1 MKIKGT
7 RKRKKFRRTVSVI
20 NKSNL
25 VILNRF
31 LRILSWLLP
40 GLVIKRW
47 MITSG
52 IGVIT
57 SLLGIAIWTNL
68 RPLYWLIEIF
78 FWVMNSITSILPVS
92 LLGPI
97 VLLIGILL
105 IGVGQNRSINSI
117 QKALVP
123 QKDTFLVDALRVKSK
138 LSKGPNIVAIGGGTG
153 LSTLLKGLKNYS
165 SNISAIVTVTDDGG
179 SSGVLRKQLGV
190 QPPGD
195 IRNCLAALSNEEPML
210 TRLFQYRFSRGDGLE
225 GHTFGN
231 LFLSALTTITGSLEK
246 AVQASSKVLSVQGQ
260 VIPATGIDVMLW
272 AELDNGEKIFGESLI
287 SKSTKPINRIGCI
300 PENPPAL
307 PAAIESIREADL
319 IVLGPGSLFT
329 SLLPNF
335 LVPEIVEAL
344 LKNKSPKIYISN
356 LMTQPGETD
365 GLDVF
370 QHIKSIER
378 QLLNFG
384 VNTRIFNSILSQGE
398 FERSSLIDYYRSRGA
413 EPVICNKG
421 RLISDGYYVL
431 QAPLYSKK
439 ITPTLRHDSRR
450 LARAVILM
458 YRKLKKSS

>member
-97 VLLIGILL
+97 VLLIGIVL

-138 LSKGPNIVAIGGGTG
+138 LSRGPNIVAI
-153 LSTLLKGLKNYS
+153 
-165 SNISAIVTVTDDGG
+165 
-179 SSGVLRKQLGV
+179 
-190 QPPGD
+190 
-195 IRNCLAALSNEEPML
+195 
-210 TRLFQYRFSRGDGLE
+210 
-225 GHTFGN
+225 
-231 LFLSALTTITGSLEK
+231 
-246 AVQASSKVLSVQGQ
+246 
-260 VIPATGIDVMLW
+260 
-272 AELDNGEKIFGESLI
+272 
-287 SKSTKPINRIGCI
+287 
-300 PENPPAL
+300 
-307 PAAIESIREADL
+307 
-319 IVLGPGSLFT
+319 
-329 SLLPNF
+329 
-335 LVPEIVEAL
+335 
-344 LKNKSPKIYISN
+344 
-356 LMTQPGETD
+356 
-365 GLDVF
+365 
-370 QHIKSIER
+370 
-378 QLLNFG
+378 
-384 VNTRIFNSILSQGE
+384 
-398 FERSSLIDYYRSRGA
+398 
-413 EPVICNKG
+413 
-421 RLISDGYYVL
+421 
-431 QAPLYSKK
+431 
-439 ITPTLRHDSRR
+439 
-450 LARAVILM
+450 
-458 YRKLKKSS
+458 